1 MFHIPALA
9 GFSLWVAPIKRY
21 MLFQFGEGSR
31 SRAPHQSI
39 ALRLTPLAGIKRQI
53 EADRWRLVSLPA
65 RLSLLPEDGGFPAG
79 WLLIQANLL
88 AAGYDRTAR
97 LFADTGVPEAEMP
110 VFDLPLSAKGILA
123 ELIELPPGTRRLLL
137 QPMASLG
144 EFHLA
149 DLSIRP
155 ASIFERFWHMLFRV
169 LATVYMHPRPRLH
182 RLGLHMTML
191 LFDLPRA
198 YRLASLLLAQ
208 APAPDYATWLA
219 HHDVLTAR
227 DLQRI
232 ARDARRLRDELRF
245 EVCVLTGAAADDL
258 AFQATSASLVAQ
270 LFPSARIK
278 RVAYEF
284 DVVALIRADDDP
296 RQLWFFIL
304 PEGATLSP
312 HALYWFAHEIS
323 RHPEAGWVYCDHDTV
338 SDCGE
343 RIEPAFKPDWSP
355 ELLRST
361 NYIGP
366 AAAVR
371 ADVWQSAGGT
381 ATSAHDLWLRVSE
394 HLRGDQI
401 RHICAPLLHLPRKL
415 DQRLVA
421 ADPPAVARHLARAG
435 VPAQVE
441 TDAWGHCRVR
451 FALLDTQP
459 NTQPKNARPLI
470 SIIVPTRDR
479 LDHLRPCIESVLE
492 KTRYHD
498 FELLVVDNQS
508 TEPDALAYLEDIA
521 TRESV
526 RVLRYPHAFNF
537 SAINNFA
544 AAEARGEY
552 LCLLNND
559 TAVISPDWLEEML
572 GRLLQPDVGAV
583 GAKLLFADGRVQHGG
598 DTVGPGGCA
607 NHLHHLLPGD
617 APGYMHRAVLA
628 QDLSAVTGACL
639 LTRRSL
645 YLSLGGLNERD
656 LAVAFNDV
664 DYCLRL
670 REAGWRVV
678 WTPYA
683 ELYHYESV
691 SRGRDVTPAK
701 RARADREVAY
711 MTSRWGHVMRHDPFY
726 NPNLSYARPDFSLS
740 HAPLLQRPWEKSA

>member
-1 MFHIPALA
+1 
-9 GFSLWVAPIKRY
+9 
-21 MLFQFGEGSR
+21 
-31 SRAPHQSI
+31 
-39 ALRLTPLAGIKRQI
+39 
-53 EADRWRLVSLPA
+53 
-65 RLSLLPEDGGFPAG
+65 
-79 WLLIQANLL
+79 
-88 AAGYDRTAR
+88 
-97 LFADTGVPEAEMP
+97 MP
-110 VFDLPLSAKGILA
+110 VFDLPLSAKGILI
-123 ELIELPPGTRRLLL
+123 ELIKLPSNTRELVL
-137 QPMASLG
+137 QPMDSLG
-144 EFHLA
+144 EFSLVG
-149 DLSIRP
+149 LTIRP
-155 ASIFERFWHMLFRV
+155 VGFFERIIRMGFRV
-169 LATVYMHPRPRLH
+169 LATLYIQPRLRLR
-182 RLGLHMTML
+182 RLGLRWFTPL
-191 LFDLPRA
+191 LDLQRSYHLAGCLRA
-198 YRLASLLLAQ
+198 Y
-208 APAPDYATWLA
+208 APAPAYAEWLA
-219 HHDVLTAR
+219 QFDQFHTDDR
-227 DLQRI
+227 RRI
-232 ARDARRLRDELRF
+232 AREAARLQTSIEF
-245 EVCVLTGAAADDL
+245 EVLPASPIEPDQAAL
-258 AFQATSASLVAQ
+258 QRTTASLAEQ
-270 LFPSARIK
+270 FFPPVRLARPRQDQTWPEPIQP
-278 RVAYEF
+278 
-284 DVVALIRADDDP
+284 DDAT

-323 RHPEAGWVYCDHDTV
+323 RHPQAGWVYCDHDTV
-338 SDCGE
+338 SDSGE
-343 RIEPAFKPDWSP
+343 RIDPAFKPDWSP

-371 ADVWQSAGGT
+371 ADVWRSAGGNTPDT
-381 ATSAHDLWLRVSE
+381 ASAHDLWLRVSE

-421 ADPPAVARHLARAG
+421 DDPPAVARHLARAG

-441 TDAWGHCRVR
+441 TDAWGHCRLR
-451 FALLDTQP
+451 FALPDTRQ
-459 NTQPKNARPLI
+459 NARLLI

-479 LDHLRPCIESVLE
+479 LDHLQPCIESMME
-492 KTRYHD
+492 KTRYRD

-508 TEPDALAYLEDIA
+508 TEPGALAYLAAIA
-521 TRESV
+521 KRESL

-711 MTSRWGHVMRHDPFY
+711 MTARWGHVMRHDPFY